1 MNLTLYNNILHG
13 NLQPFNKQTAVNYIE
28 ISHLLN
34 NCPEHLLELES
45 RLTQVLGKGFQID
58 FNANTPVNINQFLSN
73 PHYTPV
79 VIYHFPPEV
88 SIQLPVAQSSM
99 QRYYYFIISAE
110 AKRIKLRLLQS
121 VAVLQDDICAR
132 QEIKDVL
139 SQLARHAKTIKE
151 EAQSNEI
158 IEFLQLNIVKLYFEI
173 TIMFDVLLSEQDY
186 ISFVDFYSIRLNQQ
200 IDETTNA
207 AYQKALHVHQAQR
220 LFETFD
226 ILQAEKIIQLLFV
239 DLSKQPTDNTIIAVL
254 GGLENAIFLQA
265 ENADI
270 PTFSQSIDV
279 DFVKSVLKEKKQT
292 FNNQLNTL
300 SNPREALILI
310 ENAIDNL
317 PVFNLSVS
325 KMTVLISLS
334 FARQF
339 SNWLA
344 EQKEIYKNNASQVF
358 IPTNQ
363 NEGMKTPKPKATQP
377 KVNPQKQKSTAQK
390 LIAFLSGYNRKNEK
404 IMRNE
409 EFVRLTNYIYSLIDT
424 GTIPSNIQA
433 ISQTGTSN
441 ENLRYTFYLIHK
453 ELYTTRPI
461 RPEWIDL
468 LHSVFVQFKDVEVET
483 IRKKFATKPLYYNDD
498 VKGGGKQEK

>member
-1 MNLTLYNNILHG
+1 
-13 NLQPFNKQTAVNYIE
+13 
-28 ISHLLN
+28 
-34 NCPEHLLELES
+34 LELES
-45 RLTQVLGKGFQID
+45 RLTQVLGKGFKID
-58 FNANTPVNINQFLSN
+58 FNANTPVNINQFLIN
-73 PHYTPV
+73 PLYTPV

-121 VAVLQDDICAR
+121 VEILQDDICAR

-158 IEFLQLNIVKLYFEI
+158 IELLQLNIVKLYFEI

-200 IDETTNA
+200 IDETSNV
-207 AYQKALHVHQAQR
+207 AYQKALHIHQAQR
-220 LFETFD
+220 LFEAFETFK
-226 ILQAEKIIQLLFV
+226 AEKLLQLLLI
-239 DLSKQPTDNTIIAVL
+239 DLAKQPTDNTIIAVVC
-254 GGLENAIFLQA
+254 GLENAIFLQT
-265 ENADI
+265 ENANI
-270 PTFSQSIDV
+270 LTFAQILDV
-279 DFVKSVLKEKKQT
+279 NLVRAILKEKKQA
-292 FNNQLNTL
+292 FNNHLNTL

-317 PVFNLSVS
+317 PVFSMPVS
-325 KMTVLISLS
+325 EIPFLISMS
-334 FARQF
+334 IARQF
-339 SNWLA
+339 SNWLS

-404 IMRNE
+404 IMKDE
-409 EFVRLTNYIYSLIDT
+409 EFARLTNYIYSLIDT

-433 ISQTGTSN
+433 ILQTGTSN

-468 LHSVFVQFKDVEVET
+468 LHSVFVQFKDVDIET
-483 IRKKFATKPLYYNDD
+483 IRKKFATKPLYYDDD
-498 VKGGGKQEK
+498 VKSVGKQEK